1 MMSQKNDATE
11 QNGDV
16 TEWILA
22 QNGDV
27 TEWILAQNG
36 DVTEEWRN
44 KMATSQN

>member
-11 QNGDV
+11 
-16 TEWILA
+16 